1 MRGAVAIAC
10 WGPYRKPQNGRVVT
24 NTSPD
29 VNLGLKPR
37 HGTRKGYDHAEA
49 QRQLTFLDT
58 ELWVSKL
65 EKLSL
70 SVLPPFPGHCR

>member
-24 NTSPD
+24 NTIPD
-29 VNLGLKPR
+29 GGSRNRTTLQYSKD
-37 HGTRKGYDHAEA
+37 YDHGVA

-58 ELWVSKL
+58 ELDRLNTS
-65 EKLSL
+65 
-70 SVLPPFPGHCR
+70 G